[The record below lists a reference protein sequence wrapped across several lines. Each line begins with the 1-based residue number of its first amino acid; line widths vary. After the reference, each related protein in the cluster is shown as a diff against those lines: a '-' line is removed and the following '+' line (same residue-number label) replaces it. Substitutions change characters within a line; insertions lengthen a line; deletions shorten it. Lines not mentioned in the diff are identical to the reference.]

1 MWDAEGVVMNTT
13 ETVNSEFESTY
24 TLIVRSEEKG
34 RGLLELAVYAAFL
47 LSVVFTIYQ
56 FAQTPLTTSGPESR
70 PCVACHTTKSD
81 VRAGI

>member
-56 FAQTPLTTSGPESR
+56 FAQTPLTTSAPESK

-81 VRAGI
+81 VRGGI